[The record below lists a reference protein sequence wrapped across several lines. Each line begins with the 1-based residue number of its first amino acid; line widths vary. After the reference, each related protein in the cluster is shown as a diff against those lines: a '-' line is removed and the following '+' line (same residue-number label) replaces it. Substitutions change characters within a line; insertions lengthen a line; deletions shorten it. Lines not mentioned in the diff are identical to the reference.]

1 MGFAVAG
8 DAALVAERLRHGFAE
23 REGRILDRMML
34 VDVQIALHGHRNVDQ
49 RMARQLFDHMVEET
63 DSGGHRIVA
72 RAVEID
78 GDRDIRFLGRALDG
92 GGSHGM
98 PLRA

>member
-1 MGFAVAG
+1 
-8 DAALVAERLRHGFAE
+8 
-23 REGRILDRMML
+23 ML
-34 VDVQIALHGHRNVDQ
+34 VDMEVALHLHRYVDQ

-72 RAVEID
+72 GAVEVD

-92 GGSHGM
+92 GGSHGR
-98 PLRA
+98 PHSTHFSQRKVTLPP